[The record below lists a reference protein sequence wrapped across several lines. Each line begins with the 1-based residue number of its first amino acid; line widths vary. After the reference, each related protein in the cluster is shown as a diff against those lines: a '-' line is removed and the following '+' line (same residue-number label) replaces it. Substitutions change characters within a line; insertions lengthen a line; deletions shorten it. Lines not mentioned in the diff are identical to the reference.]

1 MSLSTQG
8 LLIQHTDA
16 ADDFKAYNRNLY
28 GKVFQQV
35 GWEAKD
41 NEGILIVMFQ
51 LIIKHGLYAVQDY
64 VLLVPPSNS
73 PTPVLNIFYL

>member
-1 MSLSTQG
+1 MSLGTQG

-16 ADDFKAYNRNLY
+16 VDELKAYNRNLY

-41 NEGILIVMFQ
+41 NEGT
-51 LIIKHGLYAVQDY
+51 
-64 VLLVPPSNS
+64 LLL
-73 PTPVLNIFYL
+73 LNLT